1 MKRFKFKLQP
11 LLSYRQYLEKI
22 AQQSTAAAHMNV
34 KNCEKQ
40 IIDLK
45 QTWEQSADKI
55 DAIITKGVDA
65 STFRQYH
72 NYLDSVQTNIKNEK
86 LRKIQLHKLLKEKLL
101 ELKKKSVDKKAMELY
116 KEKLKLDYNQEIVK
130 IEQKELDEIVSIKTA
145 RTISNETI

>member
-22 AQQSTAAAHMNV
+22 AQQNTATAHMNV
-34 KNCEKQ
+34 KNCEKH

-55 DAIITKGVDA
+55 DNIITKGVDA
-65 STFRQYH
+65 STFRQY
-72 NYLDSVQTNIKNEK
+72 NDYLGSVQNNIKNEK
-86 LRKIQLHKLLKEKLL
+86 LRKIQLNKLLKEKLL

>member
-1 MKRFKFKLQP
+1 MKRFEFKLQP
-11 LLSYRQYLEKI
+11 LLSYRQYLERI
-22 AQQSTAAAHMNV
+22 AQQSTAVAHMNV
-34 KNCEKQ
+34 KNCEKY

-55 DAIITKGVDA
+55 DNIITKGVDA

-72 NYLDSVQTNIKNEK
+72 DYLDSVQNNIKNEK
-86 LRKIQLHKLLKEKLL
+86 LRKIQLNKLLKEKLL

-116 KEKLKLDYNQEIVK
+116 REKLEREYNQEIIK
-130 IEQKELDEIVSIKTA
+130 IEQKESDEIVSIKTA